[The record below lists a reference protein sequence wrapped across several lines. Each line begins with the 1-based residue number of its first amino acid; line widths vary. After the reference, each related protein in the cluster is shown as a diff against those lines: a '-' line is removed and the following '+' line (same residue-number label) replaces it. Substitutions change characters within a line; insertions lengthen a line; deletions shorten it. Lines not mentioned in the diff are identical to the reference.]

1 MTYFD
6 TCPPE
11 RRFGIPT
18 ALTWPGGPRVFTI
31 VDADQRCCIELS
43 VEDEDAEDDF
53 AMETIAR
60 HVDQLDP
67 DVTLIDVSPDGALLS
82 SSTDPQHGQVS
93 AIMFSPIE
101 MIPDGIATKTIC
113 RAELIEMERLAN
125 TCDLVSY
132 VDGPS
137 GARKEAVFKY
147 EWYGQWAGKQWDEL
161 NCWIRLTGH
170 PNIVPFDRIVTE
182 YTELPGLGPKEVIVG
197 FTTEFVGGGTLDDN
211 RNRLFKFKYLEQI
224 FHVIDDLNLKHGIVH
239 QDLAARNVFIEP
251 STDTLQIFD
260 FNWAARIGHESPI
273 PPHPEHYM
281 GAVYEAFRDD
291 VKGVAFTLYEI
302 ITGDPQHL
310 LTHDS
315 KISDVLD
322 KEWISRQDVKLDRD
336 VQDYREALRK
346 WVEWR
351 SQPVNTIKHYTEA
364 PEHIDWPVPFI
375 PVLPEKDAYGNI
387 VRMRPY
393 FVAPRSGWES
403 LGVDIIEWKRPAHN
417 KIPDGFYVLGNGKL
431 VRKAEIDATCK

>member
-1 MTYFD
+1 MLVTL
-6 TCPPE
+6 TSL
-11 RRFGIPT
+11 IPT
-18 ALTWPGGPRVFTI
+18 
-31 VDADQRCCIELS
+31 S
-43 VEDEDAEDDF
+43 
-53 AMETIAR
+53 
-60 HVDQLDP
+60 
-67 DVTLIDVSPDGALLS
+67 LIDLSPDGALLS

-101 MIPDGIATKTIC
+101 MIPDGIATKTIG
-113 RAELIEMERLAN
+113 RSELVEIERLAN

-211 RNRLFKFKYLEQI
+211 RSRPFKFKHLEQ
-224 FHVIDDLNLKHGIVH
+224 FFQVIDDLNLKHGIVH
-239 QDLAARNVFIEP
+239 QDLTARNLFIEP

-273 PPHPEHYM
+273 PPHPEYYM
-281 GAVYEAFRDD
+281 GAVYEASRDD

-302 ITGDPQHL
+302 ITGDSQHL
-310 LTHDS
+310 LTRDS
-315 KISDVLD
+315 QISDVLD
-322 KEWISRQDVKLDRD
+322 KEWIRHPDVTLDRD
-336 VQDYREALRK
+336 VQDYCEALRE
-346 WVEWR
+346 WVNWR
-351 SQPVNTIKHYTEA
+351 RQPGNTIKHYTEA
-364 PEHIDWPVPFI
+364 PEQIDWPVPFI
-375 PVLPEKDAYGNI
+375 PVLPEKDAYGNV

-417 KIPDGFYVLGNGKL
+417 RIPDGFYVLGNGKL
-431 VRKAEIDATCK
+431 VRKAETDATAK

>member
-1 MTYFD
+1 MPYFD

-43 VEDEDAEDDF
+43 VEDEEAEDDF
-53 AMETIAR
+53 AMGTISR
-60 HVDQLDP
+60 HIDQLDS
-67 DVTLIDVSPDGALLS
+67 DVTLIEVSPDGTLLS
-82 SSTDPQHGQVS
+82 TSTDPQHGQVT
-93 AIMFSPIE
+93 AIMFPPRE
-101 MIPDGIATKTIC
+101 MISDDIATKTIC
-113 RAELIEMERLAN
+113 RAELVEVERLAN

-132 VDGPS
+132 EDGPS
-137 GARKEAVFKY
+137 GVRKEAVFKY

-161 NCWIRLTGH
+161 NCWIRLGGH

-197 FTTEFVGGGTLDDN
+197 FTTKFVTGGTLDDN
-211 RNRLFKFKYLEQI
+211 QSRPFKFKYLEQL
-224 FHVIDDLNLKHGIVH
+224 FRVIDDLNLKHGIVH
-239 QDLAARNVFIEP
+239 QDLAARNIFIES

-273 PPHPEHYM
+273 PPHPDYYM

-302 ITGDPQHL
+302 MTRDSQHL
-310 LTHDS
+310 LTHNS

-322 KEWISRQDVKLDRD
+322 KEWIQHPEVILDRD
-336 VQDYREALRK
+336 ILDYRDALRK
-346 WVEWR
+346 WIEWR
-351 SQPVNTIKHYTEA
+351 SQPANKIQHYTEA
-364 PEHIDWPVPFI
+364 PEHIDWPVLFI
-375 PVLPEKDAYGNI
+375 PVLPQKDAYGNI
-387 VRMRPY
+387 VRMMPY
-393 FVAPRSGWES
+393 FVAPRSGWGAM
-403 LGVDIIEWKRPAHN
+403 GVNIIEWKRPAHN

-431 VRKAEIDATCK
+431 VERSQVDVKTK